1 MKVNQKCVR
10 LSDSVNR
17 YIEQYRGENFSQKLE
32 NLVLDSAENYE
43 KMEQEKRL
51 LQNHID
57 EKLDEMREVQN
68 RLKALRSVEARFNPL
83 INALVDLVDVS

>member
-1 MKVNQKCVR
+1 M
-10 LSDSVNR
+10 NR

-32 NLVLDSAENYE
+32 NLVLDTAENYE

-57 EKLDEMREVQN
+57 QKLDEMREVQN
-68 RLKALRSVEARFNPL
+68 RLKALKSVEARFNPL